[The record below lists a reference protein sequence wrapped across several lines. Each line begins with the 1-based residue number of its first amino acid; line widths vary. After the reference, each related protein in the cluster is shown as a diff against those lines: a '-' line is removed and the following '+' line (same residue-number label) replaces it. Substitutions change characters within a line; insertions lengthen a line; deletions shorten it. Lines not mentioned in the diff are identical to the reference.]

1 MLVPFDV
8 GDDAVA
14 LWNVGGCRCSLM
26 CVCVRGCCCCILP
39 LHPIFHLKPEWKPL
53 LAFIMPR
60 ESAVHGVL
68 RSAVMSSSS
77 QGS

>member
-1 MLVPFDV
+1 MLLPYGMGGVSLLFDV
-8 GDDAVA
+8 
-14 LWNVGGCRCSLM
+14 